1 MRKLV
6 TLIRGKIA
14 QLRLSLRHEGE
25 GRSVNN
31 QHDNAQVDSANYVLM
46 QEYESLKK
54 SLESVEDPIE
64 RYKIMRGLTELELVI
79 EKRRLL
85 AEYSEG
91 RD

>member
-1 MRKLV
+1 
-6 TLIRGKIA
+6 
-14 QLRLSLRHEGE
+14 
-25 GRSVNN
+25 
-31 QHDNAQVDSANYVLM
+31 M